1 VEILKTSNGCFSKFT
16 RDYKIYIDAL
26 FNIVKSI
33 KDTDQYKLIDSYEFT
48 IQNPPPRPCCKYTD
62 KLYVAC
68 ILYILIKQATWTN
81 FNGPIPGKQVHKR
94 RVEYSKIYVY
104 QQYYESILKEYLDN
118 ARPKANKYL
127 SADSTTI
134 SNQYCSEVSKHN
146 PRNKN
151 RKGVNIS
158 TVIND
163 DNVPIILSC
172 HDSTYHDVNS
182 LTDDLSN
189 IKNNP
194 TLMNNIPVNNDK
206 IYILAD
212 SAYDSK
218 NLKTKIR
225 EMKMIPIVPPNKRN
239 TKNPNK
245 LKGKILTRNEKHIY
259 RKRIHVEHFFRTLK
273 KNIKLSHVYE
283 KTIKSFHGLCLLA
296 ASNHILNI
304 IQQKRNNRKCAPKRK

>member
-1 VEILKTSNGCFSKFT
+1 MVKILETSNGCFDKFT
-16 RDYKIYIDAL
+16 RDYKINIDAL

-33 KDTDQYKLIDSYEFT
+33 KDTDRYELIDSYEFT
-48 IQNPPPRPCCKYTD
+48 INNPPPNPRYKYTD

-68 ILYILIKQATWTN
+68 ILFILMKQATWTN

-94 RVEYSKIYVY
+94 HM
-104 QQYYESILKEYLDN
+104 EYLDN

-134 SNQYCSEVSKHN
+134 SNQYCFEVSKHN

-163 DNVPIILSC
+163 ENVPIILSC
-172 HDSTYHDVNS
+172 HESTYHDVNS

-194 TLMNNIPVNNDK
+194 TLMNRISVNNDK

-259 RKRIHVEHFFRTLK
+259 RKRINVEHFFRILK
-273 KNIKLSHVYE
+273 RNIKLSHVYE

-304 IQQKRNNRKCAPKRK
+304 IQEKKNNRKRAPKRK